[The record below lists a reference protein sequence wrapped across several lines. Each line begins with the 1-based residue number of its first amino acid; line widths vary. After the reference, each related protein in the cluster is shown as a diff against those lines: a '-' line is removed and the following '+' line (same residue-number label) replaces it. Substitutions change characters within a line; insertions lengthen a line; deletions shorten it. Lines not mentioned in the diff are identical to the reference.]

1 MIKTIQKTHGLLSV
15 ISLLSLTITPVFAK
29 QDQANM
35 PSSTTL
41 HETALYKA
49 TRQGRHFIIN
59 LKEPHKVLSTSDI
72 NGGQVDDLEH
82 IVNFQSVEGRGHDSR
97 FAEILGQT
105 HEQYHQALAQ
115 DINVDPK
122 QMASMGTAANIN
134 NLAHGQKTFRD
145 ITIDAY
151 VTAGVKG
158 NALRA
163 GDGAHWY
170 QGAEGNERVTTSAP
184 TLINKSYASQANAPV
199 KDFGTI
205 NIILMVN
212 RSLTSGALAKAV
224 SIMTE
229 AKSAALS
236 ELAIPSTQ
244 SRHLAT
250 GTGTDQY
257 AIAAPLSTKNNTI
270 DSASGHLKFGELI
283 GSVVH
288 EAVIEAIAL
297 QNGLERSDTRHI
309 VHALKRFGGTSDY
322 LVNALEKELDK
333 DSFDLFKKN
342 KKSVFKDAK
351 LVAAAYA
358 YAALLD
364 RLEYQTLSRN
374 IERDVLL
381 DQAVNAA
388 IAVSG
393 KSQHWQDFRQQ
404 FEFKQD
410 HELDLFIQAIAI
422 GWKAKWAN

>member
-1 MIKTIQKTHGLLSV
+1 MIKTIQRTHGLLSV
-15 ISLLSLTITPVFAK
+15 ITLLSLTITPAFAK
-29 QDQANM
+29 QNQPAM

-41 HETALYKA
+41 HETTLYKA

-59 LKEPHKVLSTSDI
+59 LKQPHKVLSTSDI
-72 NGGQVDDLEH
+72 NGGQVDDLAH
-82 IVNFQSVEGRGHDSR
+82 IVNFQSVEGRGHGSR

-115 DINVDPK
+115 EIDVDQK
-122 QMASMGTAANIN
+122 HMASMGTAANIN
-134 NLAHGQKTFRD
+134 NLAHVQKTFRD
-145 ITIDAY
+145 ITVDAY

-170 QGAEGNERVTTSAP
+170 QGADGNERVTALSP
-184 TLINKSYASQANAPV
+184 TLLNETYASQASAPV

-205 NIILMVN
+205 NIILMIN
-212 RSLTSGALAKAV
+212 RPLTSGALAKAV

-257 AIAAPLSTKNNTI
+257 AIAAPLNTEAKAI

-283 GSVVH
+283 GRVVH
-288 EAVIEAIAL
+288 EAVTQAIAL
-297 QNGLERSDTRHI
+297 QNGLERSNTRHV

-322 LVNALEKELDK
+322 LIGALEQELDK
-333 DSFDLFKKN
+333 SSFDLFKKN

-393 KSQHWQDFRQQ
+393 KSQHWQHFRQQ
-404 FEFKQD
+404 FDFKQD